1 MKLRILRRAL
11 LGFLAGIAV
20 GNLIVI
26 ISGFISEGELLL
38 FESSLLEKTG
48 SEAGAFLVQTMLSG
62 LYGAIGMG
70 GAIVYELEDW
80 PLLNASVIHYLIIT
94 LAFFPIGLYL
104 GWMSPTLKDFLVIAV
119 MLGIMNSIIW
129 LTMYAVYHFE
139 VEELNHLL
147 KRNSDSE
154 HKNPIT

>member
-1 MKLRILRRAL
+1 MRKKSF
-11 LGFLAGIAV
+11 LGYPQKKQNDPQSAQ
-20 GNLIVI
+20 
-26 ISGFISEGELLL
+26 
-38 FESSLLEKTG
+38 SLCG
-48 SEAGAFLVQTMLSG
+48 LSFR
-62 LYGAIGMG
+62 Y
-70 GAIVYELEDW
+70 YSLEDW
-80 PLLNASVIHYLIIT
+80 PLLKASVIHYLIIT

-154 HKNPIT
+154 YKK